1 MPLGELPNQVSLES
15 GELFHSSQVLGGG
28 DAVVT
33 GERLPP
39 LLGEVLEI
47 DKVLETAVVRALI
60 LPMQA
65 LTKESGRDLSL
76 LDELGQVEGVAVEV
90 RVRVGEKLSGIAS
103 GLL

>member
-1 MPLGELPNQVSLES
+1 MGELPNQVSLES
-15 GELFHSSQVLGGG
+15 SELFHSSQVLGGG

-39 LLGEVLEI
+39 LLGEVTEVYI
-47 DKVLETAVVRALI
+47 MLETAVVRALI

-65 LTKESGRDLSL
+65 LTKESGSDLSL

-90 RVRVGEKLSGIAS
+90 LVRVGEKLSGFNRS
-103 GLL
+103 L